1 MTNTVNKYV
10 QSACLCF
17 FMCISLDNQS
27 AIWLDEKFNLRERER
42 DLWKWKHN
50 RTMEIFKK
58 MQTCS
63 LENSISSSSQMSE
76 AAGYLIVKWFS
87 IEGRSL

>member
-1 MTNTVNKYV
+1 MFNQPVYTSLCEYTMT
-10 QSACLCF
+10 
-17 FMCISLDNQS
+17 INQQYGLMKS
-27 AIWLDEKFNLRERER
+27 TILERER